1 MGRSP
6 AILRNSDWICRE
18 LDNLLFSMQF
28 PVNLNLVGRPVLVV
42 GGGRIA
48 YRKVQQL
55 LAAGGDVTVVAPD
68 IIDEFSDLPV
78 TLVRREYQSG
88 DVATFRLVI
97 TATGN
102 TEVDQ
107 AIYDECEERGIWI
120 NSADDPDRCAFTL
133 PAAFR
138 RGSLMVTV
146 STGGASPALASW
158 LRSHLELAIG
168 PEFAD
173 VVSQLAIE
181 RARIHA
187 DGQSTE
193 DVDWQPII
201 ARVMADVGMACPVVR
216 QTSEVAQ

>member
-1 MGRSP
+1 
-6 AILRNSDWICRE
+6 
-18 LDNLLFSMQF
+18 MQF

-55 LAAGGDVTVVAPD
+55 LAAGGDVTVLAPE

-78 TLVRREYQSG
+78 TLVRREYETG
-88 DVATFRLVI
+88 DVATYRLVI

-102 TEVDQ
+102 TYVDQ
-107 AIYDECEERGIWI
+107 VIYDECEERGIWI

-187 DGQSTE
+187 EGQSTE

-201 ARVMADVGMACPVVR
+201 AKVMTDVGMACPVVR
-216 QTSEVAQ
+216 QVSEVTQ

>member
-1 MGRSP
+1 
-6 AILRNSDWICRE
+6 
-18 LDNLLFSMQF
+18 MQF

-55 LAAGGDVTVVAPD
+55 LAAGGDVTVIAPQ

-78 TLVRREYQSG
+78 TLVHRSYEHG
-88 DVATFRLVI
+88 DAARFRLVI
-97 TATGN
+97 TATGD

-107 AIYDECEERGIWI
+107 RIYDECEERGIWI
-120 NSADDPDRCAFTL
+120 NSADDPERCAFTL

-158 LRSHLELAIG
+158 MRSHLELAIG

-173 VVSQLAIE
+173 VVSRLAIE

-187 DGQSTE
+187 EGMSTE

-201 ARVMADVGMACPVVR
+201 ANVFAEMGMGCPVAR
-216 QTSEVAQ
+216 EPRLEAEVAS